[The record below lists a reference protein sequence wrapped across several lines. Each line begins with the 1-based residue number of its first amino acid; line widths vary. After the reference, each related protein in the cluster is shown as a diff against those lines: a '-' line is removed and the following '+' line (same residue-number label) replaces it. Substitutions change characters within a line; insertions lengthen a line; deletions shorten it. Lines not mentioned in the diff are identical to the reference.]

1 MAVYR
6 QVREGRELLCGI
18 DFALLLLYSIFLPS
32 LLSPTVL
39 LSQQR

>member
-1 MAVYR
+1 MHFIGSR
-6 QVREGRELLCGI
+6 FRLEFRGI
-18 DFALLLLYSIFLPS
+18 CLLYSIFLPS